1 MIDSHVEL
9 SVQSVVHSFF
19 FVHPSIVERLFESLG
34 QTKDQC
40 LKLDQVVDI
49 KDVGIIKEPKWIE
62 TEDAGV
68 GFGFGG
74 KHFLNIFS
82 LSAPKNFLDRQ
93 SRRQE
98 IRTFKAKID
107 GQLNGGLVH
116 QGPTLHN

>member
-68 GFGFGG
+68 GFGG
-74 KHFLNIFS
+74 KHFVQICPLENS
-82 LSAPKNFLDRQ
+82 LSTLIHAATSCHNFTAVILWQ
-93 SRRQE
+93 
-98 IRTFKAKID
+98 
-107 GQLNGGLVH
+107 N
-116 QGPTLHN
+116 